1 MSPEIRVVLA
11 PARAYA
17 LYAPAHI
24 RSGPW
29 IAIRR
34 PLFVALIQ
42 GVAISMI
49 ATRTVAA
56 PVVISLTI
64 CWMAVVLIQVVAALI
79 VIGSSSRRGVPR
91 SRAIDLFFVGHAPWS
106 LWILAVAAVFTWLT
120 HVSLTLVLLSALAPA
135 ALTARTIRA
144 FAESVLGAPRSE
156 AIRRTVLHQSFIWT
170 VAIVLIGAAVALWQ
184 RVLAL
189 VA

>member
-1 MSPEIRVVLA
+1 MLA

-17 LYAPAHI
+17 RYAAAHT
-24 RSGPW
+24 RNGFW

-42 GVAISMI
+42 GVAISMT

-64 CWMAVVLIQVVAALI
+64 CWTTVILIQIVAALL
-79 VIGSSSRRGVPR
+79 VIGSSNRRGVPR
-91 SRAIDLFFVGHAPWS
+91 SRAIDLFFLGHAPWS
-106 LWILAVAAVFTWLT
+106 LWLLAVAAVSTSLT
-120 HVSLTLVLLSALAPA
+120 DVSLTLLLLSALAPA

-144 FAESVLGAPRSE
+144 FAERVLGAPRGE
-156 AIRRTVLHQSFIWT
+156 AIRRTLLHQSFIWT
-170 VAIVLIGAAVALWQ
+170 VAMVLIGAAVALWP

-189 VA
+189 VG